1 MSSSSDIRSYRLPF
15 ELAAATAARHQLQ
28 DFLTQ
33 AGVPARVVN
42 DAALV
47 VSELVT
53 NGVEHGRSDDDA
65 IHVWW
70 WVADGTLT
78 LCVRDDGSEAEPR
91 VTTVDMYA
99 PRGRGLALVDSIC
112 QSLSIDRSDGT
123 RITATLNL
131 G

>member
-1 MSSSSDIRSYRLPF
+1 MSTGEVRSYRLPF
-15 ELAAATAARHQLQ
+15 ELAAATAARHQLH

-33 AGVPARVVN
+33 AGVPARIVN

-65 IHVWW
+65 IHVSW
-70 WVADGTLT
+70 WVEDGTLT
-78 LCVRDDGSEAEPR
+78 LCVRDDGSEAEPT
-91 VTTVDMYA
+91 VTQVDMYA
-99 PRGRGLALVDSIC
+99 PRGRGLALVESIC
-112 QSLSIDRSDGT
+112 QTLQIDRSNGT
-123 RITATLNL
+123 EITATLKL

>member
-1 MSSSSDIRSYRLPF
+1 MSSSEVRSYRLPF
-15 ELAAATAARHQLQ
+15 ELAAATAARHQLH

-33 AGVPARVVN
+33 AGVPTRIVS

-65 IHVWW
+65 IHVSWRM
-70 WVADGTLT
+70 VDGTLT
-78 LCVRDDGSEAEPR
+78 LCVRDDGSEAEPTVR
-91 VTTVDMYA
+91 QVDMYA
-99 PRGRGLALVDSIC
+99 PRGRGLALVESIC

-123 RITATLNL
+123 LITAKLKL

>member
-1 MSSSSDIRSYRLPF
+1 MSERDVRSYRLPF
-15 ELAAATAARHQLQ
+15 ELAAATAARHQLH

-33 AGVPARVVN
+33 AGVPRRIVS

-65 IHVWW
+65 IHVSWW
-70 WVADGTLT
+70 MADGMLT
-78 LCVRDDGSEAEPR
+78 LCVADDGSEAEPT
-91 VTTVDMYA
+91 VKQVDMYA
-99 PRGRGLALVDSIC
+99 PRGRGLALVESIC
-112 QSLSIDRSDGT
+112 QSLSIDRTDGT
-123 RITATLNL
+123 RITAQLKL